1 MSNQLSRKRTNLMV
15 AVLFLGGFVLLLGET
30 FMNNALPQIIRDFRV
45 SQATAQWV
53 STGYMMVSGLMI
65 PVSAWTFHRFK
76 LRPTF
81 ATLMVIFVIG
91 SAICWRSPS
100 FSWLLV
106 GRLIQAISAGAVI
119 PLTNNVLLVAYPKSI
134 RGMMVGL
141 SGIVVSFAPAI
152 GPSLSGWVIDNYG
165 WRMLFAILTPVSA
178 VILLI
183 SLLTTKNI
191 TKTTHITMDSL
202 SLIFE
207 TIGLGAILFAL
218 STIGNNGE
226 ITSTVIISLIVG
238 VILCSLF
245 VYRSNH
251 VDNPIANLR
260 VLKNRNYDLM
270 TLLSSTSNIA
280 LVGIELVMPLYN
292 QDVRGL
298 SAFHSGL
305 TLLCGAILMG
315 IMNPISGALYDRMG
329 IKRLAIIGN
338 AIVTLGTLPMLF
350 FNQQTSVIVI
360 VLVYAFRS
368 IGIGFSMMSL
378 FTSSMNSLPQNQEI
392 DGNAVGSTLRQ
403 VAGSL
408 GTALMMM
415 VVSLC
420 THGPTHIAALTNGYH
435 AAYLTSLI
443 ISVISLAL
451 SFALPS
457 DEKVQSENQ

>member
-1 MSNQLSRKRTNLMV
+1 MTNQLSRKRTNIMV
-15 AVLFLGGFVLLLGET
+15 AILFLGGFVLLLGET
-30 FMNNALPQIIRDFRV
+30 FMNNALPQVMRDFHV

-76 LRPTF
+76 LRSTF
-81 ATLMVIFVIG
+81 GTLMTIFVIG
-91 SAICWRSPS
+91 SAICWFSPS
-100 FSWLLV
+100 FGWLLA
-106 GRLIQAISAGAVI
+106 GRLIQAVSAGAII

-141 SGIVVSFAPAI
+141 SGVVVSFAPAI

-165 WRMLFAILTPVSA
+165 WRTLYAILTPVSIA
-178 VILLI
+178 ILI
-183 SLLTTKNI
+183 VAMFTTKNI
-191 TKTTHITMDSL
+191 TKTSHITMDGL
-202 SLIFE
+202 SLCYE

-218 STIGNNGE
+218 STVGNDGK
-226 ITSTVIISLIVG
+226 ITPTVIVSLVVG
-238 VILCSLF
+238 IILCTLF
-245 VYRSNH
+245 VRRSNR
-251 VDNPIANLR
+251 VDNPVANLR
-260 VLKNRNYDLM
+260 VLKNRTFDLM

-305 TLLCGAILMG
+305 TLLLGAILMG
-315 IMNPISGALYDRMG
+315 IMNPISGTLYDRMG

-338 AIVTLGTLPMLF
+338 IILVLGTLPMLF
-350 FNQQTSVIVI
+350 FNHETSIIMI
-360 VLVYAFRS
+360 VLAYAVRS

-378 FTSSMNSLPQNQEI
+378 FTASMNVLPQEQEI

-420 THGPTHIAALTNGYH
+420 THGPTHVAALTNGYH
-435 AAYLTSLI
+435 AAYLTALI
-443 ISVISLAL
+443 IAIISLAL
-451 SFALPS
+451 TFALPN
-457 DEKVQSENQ
+457 DKAEQSKS